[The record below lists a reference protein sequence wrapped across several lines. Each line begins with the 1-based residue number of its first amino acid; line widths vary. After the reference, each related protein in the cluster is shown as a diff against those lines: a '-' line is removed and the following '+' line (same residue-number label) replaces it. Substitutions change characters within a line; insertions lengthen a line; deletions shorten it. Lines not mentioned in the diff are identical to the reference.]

1 MALLL
6 AEYLAAV
13 GLDMRGR
20 SFVNLALA
28 YPVYRSGSS
37 FAKALATGHLIAIA
51 RTCLDAEDAFT
62 AQRIQMLEGCRRSL
76 CPEEDSIEL
85 SGH

>member
-1 MALLL
+1 MCPVIALLL
-6 AEYLAAV
+6 AEYLAAYAV

-37 FAKALATGHLIAIA
+37 FAKALATGRLIAIA
-51 RTCLDAEDAFT
+51 RICLDAEDAFAAFKCLKDVEDLF
-62 AQRIQMLEGCRRSL
+62 AQKKTQ
-76 CPEEDSIEL
+76 
-85 SGH
+85 